1 MLNLQN
7 NSNFVPISFLFVPE
21 NRRDAF
27 LSICPL
33 FALLLKLNGTEQR
46 SYLHS
51 VPFYFVL
58 VLGSRVK
65 AIATSNTQPEISTF
79 TAFAVSTLAAFSAA
93 AWAIFSSVVGHLP
106 MR

>member
-21 NRRDAF
+21 NQRDAF
-27 LSICPL
+27 LSIYPL

-58 VLGSRVK
+58 ILGSRVK
-65 AIATSNTQPEISTF
+65 AIATSNTQPEIS
-79 TAFAVSTLAAFSAA
+79 AFAVSTLAAFSAA